1 MVQEGPVNVCFNA
14 QTYGVDVA
22 FDPQTQEQRLSFRFA
37 VSVSLPQLLQQ
48 LIEIQKQDGTLVVP
62 QASQTRAPASQP
74 RNVTESA
81 VVGGPMAPAY
91 LTSPLSGAGT
101 QERKETQL
109 STCGM
114 DRQTSSEVRRGQFA
128 IDVQLLE
135 CVQRHETSK
144 VKELLKQRADVNF
157 QEGTPYLRTP
167 LHLAVESGGTVD
179 EVGHLLQAA
188 ANVNAVMAQGKTPL
202 HVAIQQYQ
210 RIPTVAIGMLLCSKA
225 KPDAKDSSN
234 KTPMDLVKQVFGQL
248 SSRGPDNQ
256 PLLSAVDSAKARQLL
271 SLVMDQRMVAFH
283 LENQEVQNVH
293 FADVEGDKV
302 VYDTKSGVGLY
313 SVKSQRPLFFKNLK
327 QKNEGSVY
335 NVAVNP
341 ESGTVAACLRFQQE
355 PQEKVTP
362 QSVIVMVIWPNGQ
375 LQHEEPLK
383 LRLPPTTVPAAQD
396 LLPPMVTMSRV
407 QGTCIVMGRLA
418 DGQVYCWLL
427 NSARSQLISEVKL
440 AVSAGALAT
449 SDDGA
454 WVCLANKET
463 GHVDVFTLD
472 QGAHQQARLAYQIVS
487 QVVNKRP
494 GHLAVQGLQDACLVA
509 MVEDPVGPPGVASI
523 CIEVLRVALDG
534 SFQTVYRVP
543 IPSPCS
549 GLSFCYKSST
559 CVLCSCVEGLQLVF
573 NLYSSETSCAYDN
586 PGVRSVSISTD
597 MSMICSAEGNFF
609 KVYKVPAPSASTG

>member
-1 MVQEGPVNVCFNA
+1 MNVCFNT
-14 QTYGVDVA
+14 QSYGVEVA

-48 LIEIQKQDGTLVVP
+48 LIEIQKDGAAVAP
-62 QASQTRAPASQP
+62 KSQGRAPPASQP
-74 RNVTESA
+74 QSVPETPANA
-81 VVGGPMAPAY
+81 APAY
-91 LTSPLSGAGT
+91 LTSSLSGT
-101 QERKETQL
+101 QVTQDRKDFE
-109 STCGM
+109 
-114 DRQTSSEVRRGQFA
+114 RQTSAEARRGQFA

-167 LHLAVESGGTVD
+167 LHLAVESGGTVE
-179 EVGHLLQAA
+179 EVGYLLQAA

-210 RIPTVAIGMLLCSKA
+210 RIPTVAVGMLLCSNA

-234 KTPMDLVKQVFGQL
+234 RTPMDLVKQVFGQL
-248 SSRGPDNQ
+248 SARGADNQ
-256 PLLSAVDSAKARQLL
+256 PLLSAADSAKARQLL
-271 SLVMDQRMVAFH
+271 SLVMDQRMVAFN
-283 LENQEVQNVH
+283 LESQEVQNVH
-293 FADVEGDKV
+293 FADTEGDKV
-302 VYDTKSGVGLY
+302 VYDTRSGVGLY
-313 SVKSQRPLFFKNLK
+313 SVKTQRPLFFKNLK

-341 ESGTVAACLRFQQE
+341 ESGTVAACLRFQQDGA
-355 PQEKVTP
+355 QVNP

-383 LRLPPTTVPAAQD
+383 LRLPPTAVPSQD
-396 LLPPMVTMSRV
+396 LLPPMVTMSRI

-440 AVSAGALAT
+440 AMCAGALAT

-454 WVCLANKET
+454 WVCLTNKET
-463 GHVDVFTLD
+463 GHVDVFMLD
-472 QGAHQQARLAYQIVS
+472 QAAHQQARLSYKKAS
-487 QVVNKRP
+487 QLVNKRP
-494 GHLAVQGLQDACLVA
+494 GLLAAQGLQDACLVA
-509 MVEDPVGPPGVASI
+509 MAEEPPGGAPAAPAPTH
-523 CIEVLRVALDG
+523 CIEVVSVSGLDG

-543 IPSPCS
+543 IPSLCTA
-549 GLSFCYKSST
+549 LNFCYKSTT
-559 CVLCSCVEGLQLVF
+559 CLLCSCAEGLQLVF
-573 NLYSSETSCAYDN
+573 NLYNSETSCAYDN
-586 PGVRSVSISTD
+586 PGMRSISISTD

-609 KVYKVPAPSASTG
+609 KVYKVPSPSASAT